1 MRNANE
7 IANELGR
14 INEALRAELWRE
26 ALEARKLRINESKRW
41 DSLAFSLAVLAFCTA
56 VGIAA
61 GAYVAIATW
70 REVMKL

>member
-1 MRNANE
+1 MNPSD
-7 IANELGR
+7 ELGR
-14 INEALRAELWRE
+14 INEQLRNELWRE

-41 DSLAFSLAVLAFCTA
+41 DSLAFSLAVLAFCAA

-70 REVMKL
+70 KEVMGL